1 MTLSTFDFAALR
13 KQYGDLLL
21 QDVVPW
27 WLRHAIAPSGAIQ
40 TCIRDDGT
48 VYSSDVWSWSQWRA
62 LWLFSKLY
70 NSVAPNPEWL
80 KVAQGIYAFQTSHG
94 PLEGH
99 HWPLL
104 LGGDGR
110 IKRGFESL
118 AADGFAIYGLTEFYR
133 ATGDGSVRDL
143 ALATYEAVEREVA
156 NPTPGRPEF
165 PYPLPEGW
173 IDHTPSM
180 MQSLIY
186 WELGNALARDD
197 IREKALLHQRR
208 VMDVFLQP
216 DGLLL
221 ERLRTDGR
229 PGPPPLGTT
238 VVPGHAIESMWF
250 QIHIAGDRQDSSTI
264 RKAVESIRKHLE
276 FGWDQE
282 FGGIFLALDKDG
294 REDVAWKWHDAKLWW
309 PQVEALYAT
318 LLAWELTREPWC
330 LEWHERIRDY
340 CFSHY
345 PVKEH
350 GEWTQKLDRQGRV
363 LDVVIALPV
372 KDPFHLPR
380 VLIYL
385 TQALDRIAATKL

>member
-1 MTLSTFDFAALR
+1 MPRSSFDFTALR
-13 KQYGDLLL
+13 EQYSNLLL
-21 QDVVPW
+21 EDIIPW
-27 WLRHAIAPSGAIQ
+27 WLRHGVAPSGAIQ
-40 TCIRDDGT
+40 TCIGDDRT
-48 VYSSDVWSWSQWRA
+48 VYSSDLWGWSQWRA
-62 LWLFSKLY
+62 VWVFSKLY
-70 NSVAPNPEWL
+70 NTLEPNAEWL
-80 KVAQGIYAFQTSHG
+80 NVAKGVYRFLSSHG
-94 PLEGH
+94 PVEGH

-104 LGGDGR
+104 HGGDGS

-118 AADGFAIYGLTEFYR
+118 GVDGFAIYGLAEFYR
-133 ATGDGSVRDL
+133 ATGDPEVRDL
-143 ALATYEAVEREVA
+143 ALGTYEAVERELA

-165 PYPLPEGW
+165 PYPLLEGW
-173 IDHTPSM
+173 MDHSLSM
-180 MQSLIY
+180 MLSLFY
-186 WELGNALARDD
+186 WELGNALDRDD
-197 IREKALLHQRR
+197 IREKSLLHHRQ

-221 ERLRTDGR
+221 ERLQMDGT
-229 PGPPPLGTT
+229 PGPSPLGTT

-250 QIHIAGDRQDSSTI
+250 QIHIARDRNDLPTLGT
-264 RKAVESIRKHLE
+264 AVESIRKHIE

-282 FGGIFLALDKDG
+282 FGGITLALDKNG
-294 REDVAWKWHDAKLWW
+294 RQDVAWKWHDTKLWW

-318 LLAWELTREPWC
+318 MLAWELTQEPWC
-330 LEWHERIRDY
+330 LEWHDRIRNY
-340 CFSHY
+340 CFAHY

-385 TQALDRIAATKL
+385 TQALDRIAAAKL